1 MFAPHI
7 YTSRFALRPL
17 TPDDASQRYSH
28 WLDDE
33 QARRFI
39 VAARA
44 PHDLAALRAYIAE
57 RCARRDVLFLGIFLR
72 TDGTHIGTI
81 KFEPVDE
88 SGGYAVMGI
97 LIGDPSWR
105 GKGVTR
111 EVIEA
116 SAAWLAEHRG
126 IREVVLGVGRDH
138 SAAIHAY
145 EKAGF
150 RVEATQ
156 RITLDLSSQIAM
168 VRRVPVSGPVL
179 LDD

>member
-1 MFAPHI
+1 MSAPRI
-7 YTSRFALRPL
+7 QTSRFALRPL
-17 TPDDASQRYSH
+17 TPDDASERYSR

-44 PHDLAALRAYIAE
+44 PHDLATLRLYIAQ
-57 RCARRDVLFLGIFLR
+57 RCDRRDVVFLGIFVR
-72 TDGTHIGTI
+72 TDGAHIGNI
-81 KFEPVDE
+81 KFEPINE
-88 SGGYAVMGI
+88 REGYAVMGI
-97 LIGDPSWR
+97 LIGDAAWR
-105 GKGVTR
+105 GKGVVS
-111 EVIEA
+111 EVLEA
-116 SAAWLAEHRG
+116 STAWLATHRG
-126 IREVVLGVGRDH
+126 IREVVLGVERDH

-150 RVEATQ
+150 KIEVTH
-156 RITLDLSSQIAM
+156 RITLEPSSQISM